1 MFDVGYGQ
9 SPNADMVRLLLPM
22 CPVESIS
29 YFISYGSFAY
39 ARIELLLVSEFC
51 LLDFAKRHFILTF
64 TYDYRVGYLGNHRG
78 K

>member
-1 MFDVGYGQ
+1 
-9 SPNADMVRLLLPM
+9 MVRLLLPM

-51 LLDFAKRHFILTF
+51 LLVLAKHDFILTC
-64 TYDYRVGYLGNHRG
+64 TYNYRVGCLGPDRG
-78 K
+78 KQ